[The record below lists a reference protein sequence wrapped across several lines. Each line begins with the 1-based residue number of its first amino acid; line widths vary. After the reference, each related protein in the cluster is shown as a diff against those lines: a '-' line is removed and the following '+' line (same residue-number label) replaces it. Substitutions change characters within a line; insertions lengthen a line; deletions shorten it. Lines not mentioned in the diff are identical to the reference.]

1 MMTFWIDNLAD
12 QAADPT
18 EAGRKMRQCYY
29 TLEKLTKRQLT
40 VDCLKKLRVRRV
52 GTNEVEKMS
61 KRMIR
66 GEVRRNPKIVVT
78 LLELKLED
86 AEKIVERQRKK
97 FLREKVSLYM
107 TINRQGMIK
116 EEFWSRVDGEM
127 RKL

>member
-1 MMTFWIDNLAD
+1 MDEVFGERYENIEAQHCMMTFWIDNLAD

-66 GEVRRNPKIVVT
+66 G
-78 LLELKLED
+78 
-86 AEKIVERQRKK
+86 
-97 FLREKVSLYM
+97 
-107 TINRQGMIK
+107 
-116 EEFWSRVDGEM
+116 
-127 RKL
+127 